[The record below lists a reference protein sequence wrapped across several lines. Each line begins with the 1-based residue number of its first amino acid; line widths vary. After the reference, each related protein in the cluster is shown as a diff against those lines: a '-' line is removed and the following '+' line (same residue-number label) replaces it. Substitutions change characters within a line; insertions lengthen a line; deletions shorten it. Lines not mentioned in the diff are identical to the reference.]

1 MRQVTGSMAAVVK
14 NMDRAMQDMNLER
27 VRRASFVSLSLK
39 GPPADFH
46 PLGGHRSLP

>member
-27 VRRASFVSLSLK
+27 VSQRATPFPSL
-39 GPPADFH
+39 
-46 PLGGHRSLP
+46 